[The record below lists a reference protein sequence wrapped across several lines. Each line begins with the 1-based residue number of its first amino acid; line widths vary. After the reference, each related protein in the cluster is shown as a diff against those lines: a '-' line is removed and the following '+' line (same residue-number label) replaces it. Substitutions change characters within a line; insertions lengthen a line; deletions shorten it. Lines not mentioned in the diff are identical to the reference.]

1 VSYPPFSSRQR
12 HPDLFPPSSPCFTLD
27 AFHLQGSRILSRSFT
42 ISAARAAGIEAGA
55 DEDDEEIAVMI
66 PMADM
71 LNAAYER
78 DNARL
83 FDDQEEGM
91 ESIRGDLPTSS
102 GYTMM
107 STVQINKGDQIVRAQ
122 RVAANL
128 VQHVFFPSQF

>member
-1 VSYPPFSSRQR
+1 MLSPILAVSRPLFNSSQN
-12 HPDLFPPSSPCFTLD
+12 HPELFPPSSPCFTLD

-42 ISAARAAGIEAGA
+42 ISAARAAGIEAEE

-83 FDDQEEGM
+83 FDDEDDTM
-91 ESIRGDLPTSS
+91 ETIRGDLSVPP
-102 GYTMM
+102 GYTMV
-107 STVQINKGDQIVRAQ
+107 STEQINKGDQIVCAPRSW
-122 RVAANL
+122 L
-128 VQHVFFPSQF
+128 I